1 MNNQNQTNLDANKVI
16 NKLLNKLAMAE
27 YSQTV
32 LETQVEELTD
42 KNKKLKE
49 QSKNKEAKEA

>member
-32 LETQVEELTD
+32 LETQVEELTE

-49 QSKNKEAKEA
+49 QGKNKEAKED

>member
-1 MNNQNQTNLDANKVI
+1 MNNQNQTNLDASKVI

-27 YSQTV
+27 YAQTV
-32 LETQVEELTD
+32 LEAQVEDLKV

-49 QSKNKEAKEA
+49 QSNSKEAKEA